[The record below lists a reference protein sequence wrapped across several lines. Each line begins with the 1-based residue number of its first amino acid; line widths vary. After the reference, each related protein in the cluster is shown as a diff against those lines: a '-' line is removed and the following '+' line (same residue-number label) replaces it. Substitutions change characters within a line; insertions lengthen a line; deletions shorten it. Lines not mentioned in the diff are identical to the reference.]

1 MTNAKS
7 YEELVALIARQL
19 QTAVDALVQNLPM
32 SKTAEACIHAIE
44 AAPGSGRVAILLTD
58 DRDKGYTVVAAPSFS
73 AQECESLVN
82 VLANTARDERQS
94 IEVEAD
100 LPTVDVP
107 RQTLRLFP
115 LSVEGERPT
124 TVLVTARDM
133 SGDTVD
139 PVLDS
144 FIDQISRLAGVV
156 VEDRRLRIRMAEQQS
171 IMSGIVAA
179 APDAIIRIDRYGT
192 ILDFAA
198 KSEKLFG
205 YSADE
210 VTGRNVS
217 ILMSEPYASHH
228 DRYID
233 AFLETGTR
241 KLPDFGRRLQAKRK
255 DGSLFWV
262 EIALS
267 HIYGQGTAEFVG
279 VVRDITRRLETEAE
293 AEKMREALDAA
304 ARQSSLGE
312 LAASI
317 AHELNQPLT
326 AIANFMDAVE
336 LRLRSGE
343 VDKKALID
351 IAKKAG
357 AQARLG
363 GEIVRRTRRL
373 AVHGETEPKVDDLH
387 ASVGEAISIL
397 RNSPLAEGVDVQHHM
412 TGDEK
417 TAAFDRI
424 NIQQV
429 VTNLA
434 ANALRAMADQTDAR
448 LIIETN
454 VRSDHVE
461 LIVSDNGPGIA
472 DEDKPSIF
480 DRFYTKTANGM
491 GLGLAIVKRI
501 AEAHQGSIS
510 VEDNQ
515 GGGAVMRMSFPRFR
529 ASDEVEAS

>member
-1 MTNAKS
+1 MPNATS
-7 YEELVALIARQL
+7 YEELVELIARQL
-19 QTAVDALVQNLPM
+19 QTAVDSLVMNLPM

-58 DRDKGYTVVAAPSFS
+58 GRNERYTVVAAPSFS
-73 AQECESLVN
+73 PEECESLVS
-82 VLANTARDERQS
+82 VLSSTARDERQS
-94 IEVEAD
+94 VEVEAD
-100 LPTVDVP
+100 LPAAAVP
-107 RQTLRLFP
+107 RQTLRFFP
-115 LSVEGERPT
+115 LSVEGEQPT

-139 PVLDS
+139 PALDS

-156 VEDRRLRIRMAEQQS
+156 VEDRRLRLRMAEQQS
-171 IMSGIVAA
+171 IMSGIVEA
-179 APDAIIRIDRYGT
+179 APDAIIRIDRYGS

-198 KSEKLFG
+198 KSEQFFG
-205 YSADE
+205 YSAAE
-210 VTGRNVS
+210 VIGRNVS
-217 ILMSEPYASHH
+217 VLMPEPHASRH
-228 DRYID
+228 DQYIE

-241 KLPDFGRRLQAKRK
+241 SLVDFGRRLQARRK
-255 DGSLFWV
+255 DGSIFWV

-267 HIYGQGTAEFVG
+267 HIPGKGTAEFIG

-293 AEKMREALDAA
+293 VEKMREALDAA

-336 LRLRSGE
+336 LRLRDGE
-343 VDKKALID
+343 VDKKALIA

-373 AVHGETEPKVDDLH
+373 AMHGETEPKVEDFH
-387 ASVGEAISIL
+387 VVVGEAVSL
-397 RNSPLAEGVDVQHHM
+397 LKHAPLAEGVDVQHCIV
-412 TGDEK
+412 GDEA
-417 TAAFDRI
+417 TAEFDRI

-429 VTNLA
+429 VSNLG
-434 ANALRAMADQTDAR
+434 ANALHAMIGKEGAR
-448 LIIETN
+448 LIVETRVEN
-454 VRSDHVE
+454 DIAE
-461 LIVSDNGPGIA
+461 LIVSDTGPGIA
-472 DEDKPSIF
+472 DADKPHIF
-480 DRFYTKTANGM
+480 DRFYTKSGNGM

-501 AEAHQGSIS
+501 AEAHHGSIA
-510 VEDNQ
+510 VED
-515 GGGAVMRMSFPRFR
+515 GLGEGVAMKMSFPRFR
-529 ASDEVEAS
+529 GTAEVKVR